1 MKFSNSLVLLST
13 LALSISPVRAQTAPP
28 LDAASRQLAHD
39 VFKQLVEINTTESVG
54 STTVAAEAMAKRFLN
69 AGFPASD
76 VHVLVPSQDAM
87 GKRKGDLVVRYRGK
101 ADSKLKPFLI
111 ICHLDVVEAPRN
123 TWNTDPFK
131 FIEKDG
137 YYYGRGTQ
145 DMKDSDAI
153 MVTNLIRLKKEGYVP
168 DRDIILALTAAEE
181 GGSWNGVQ
189 WLMEHHRDLVDADF
203 ALNPDSGG
211 VTTENGKPMEM
222 DVEAT
227 EKLYADFELTATNPG
242 GHSSVPTRENAIY
255 EVSDAL
261 GRLEKYTFPFEL
273 NAVTRAY
280 FKQMAT
286 IEKGQR
292 AQDMLAILKTPP
304 DPAAIERLSDDP
316 HYNSTMRTTCVATM
330 FSAGQARNALPQ
342 LAQANVNC
350 RILPGYSQ
358 EEIRQKLIGIF
369 NDPKLKVQYVDDS
382 GVYHDRGTDRKSMQP
397 PPVKQEVFD
406 PLHKVVNEV
415 WPGMPVVPVMETG
428 ASDSVHT
435 MAAGIPSYGISG
447 VAIDENDD
455 RAHAVNERVG
465 VESYYTG
472 VQFYY
477 LYLKALTGGK

>member
-1 MKFSNSLVLLST
+1 MKFGTSLVLLST
-13 LALSISPVRAQTAPP
+13 LAISLSPVQAQKAPP

-39 VFKQLVEINTTESVG
+39 VFKQLIEINTTDSVG
-54 STTVAAEAMAKRFLN
+54 STTVAAEAMKKRFLD

-76 VHVLVPSQDAM
+76 LHLLIPSQDAL

-101 ADSKLKPFLI
+101 ADSKLKPMLI

-123 TWNTDPFK
+123 TWKTDPFQ
-131 FIEKDG
+131 FVEKDG

-153 MVTNLIRLKKEGYVP
+153 IVTDLIRLKKEGFVP

-181 GGSWNGVQ
+181 GGAWNGVD
-189 WLMEHHRDLVDADF
+189 WLMKNHRDLVDADF

-222 DVEAT
+222 GVEAT
-227 EKLYADFELTATNPG
+227 EKLYADFALIATNPG
-242 GHSSVPTRENAIY
+242 GHSSVPTKENAIY
-255 EVSDAL
+255 QASDAL
-261 GRLEKYTFPFEL
+261 GRLEKAPFPFEL
-273 NAVTRAY
+273 NEVTRSY

-292 AQDMLAILKTPP
+292 AEDMLAILKTPP
-304 DPAAIERLSDDP
+304 DPAAIARLSEDP

-330 FSAGQARNALPQ
+330 FKAGQARNALPQ
-342 LAQANVNC
+342 RAEANVNC

-358 EEIRQKLIGIF
+358 EEIRQKLVGIF
-369 NDPKLKVQYVDDS
+369 NDPTIKVQYVDDS
-382 GVYHDRGTDRKSMQP
+382 GNYHDQGTDRKSLPP
-397 PPVKQEVFD
+397 PPVREDVFQ
-406 PLHKVVNEV
+406 PLRKVVNEI

-428 ASDSVHT
+428 ASDSIYT

-455 RAHAVNERVG
+455 RAHAVDERLK

-477 LYLKALTGGK
+477 MYLKALTGGK